1 MSATVTIR
9 DVAKAANVSLAT
21 ASRVLA
27 GMTNVRPETSERVQ
41 KAAQELDYRPNRLAQ
56 SLRNAKTGSVGLLV
70 SDIRN
75 PHFAWLAHGI
85 QTQLASQGLVTIFG
99 NASEDT
105 TGQDAFLD
113 HVESLRIDGLIIA
126 PQSAQSESLRRI
138 VDAGIP
144 TVFVD
149 RLASGFEVP
158 AAYSDSE
165 SGIVEALDHLAELGH
180 RHVGLIAGPSE
191 TSTAK
196 DRRRA
201 FKTHASRRFDEIV
214 IKDGTKKGPVAAAEA
229 MLAEGCSAII
239 MAYGPHT
246 PEVFEALTR
255 KGYQIPDDL
264 SLITFD
270 DQPGLRLT
278 NPRFTV
284 IAQDIDAMADEAVA
298 LLRAA
303 MAGEHPDSVVLPTS
317 LLVRDSTAA
326 PAAQK
331 KERA

>member
-1 MSATVTIR
+1 MSPSVTIR

-27 GMTNVRPETSERVQ
+27 GTTNVRPATRERVEQ
-41 KAAQELDYRPNRLAQ
+41 AAQALDYRPNRLAQ

-85 QTQLASQGLVTIFG
+85 QTRLAVQGLVTIFG

-149 RLASGFEVP
+149 RLAAGFEVP
-158 AAYSDSE
+158 AAYSDSTP
-165 SGIVEALDHLAELGH
+165 GMIAALDHLAELGH
-180 RHVGLIAGPSE
+180 RHIGLIAGPSE

-196 DRRRA
+196 DRRRS
-201 FKTHASRRFDEIV
+201 FKAYAPQRFDQISV
-214 IKDGTKKGPVAAAEA
+214 KDGIKKGPVSAVEA

-239 MAYGPHT
+239 MAYGPHA
-246 PEVFEALTR
+246 PEVFEALNR
-255 KGYQIPDDL
+255 KGYKVPEDL
-264 SLITFD
+264 SLVAFD
-270 DQPGLRLT
+270 DQPALRLT

-284 IAQDIDAMADEAVA
+284 IAQDTDAMADEAVA
-298 LLRAA
+298 LLQAA
-303 MAGEHPDSVVLPTS
+303 MAGEQPSSVVLPTC
-317 LLVRDSTAA
+317 LLIRDSTAA